1 MPINDRVHW
10 FVLAGNGSLPGW
22 GMAWLPKTAHL
33 GTADTDGMRKA
44 MRIVPLAPAAERQ
57 GLRQQRR

>member
-1 MPINDRVHW
+1 
-10 FVLAGNGSLPGW
+10 
-22 GMAWLPKTAHL
+22 MAWLPKTAHL

-57 GLRQQRR
+57 GLWQQRR